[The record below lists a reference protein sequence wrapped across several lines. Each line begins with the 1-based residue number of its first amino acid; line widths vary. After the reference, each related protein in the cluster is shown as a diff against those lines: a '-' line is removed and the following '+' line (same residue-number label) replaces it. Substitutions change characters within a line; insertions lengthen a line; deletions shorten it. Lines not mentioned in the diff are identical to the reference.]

1 MINIYNKLKTL
12 KLNIMKKE
20 KWSSNN
26 IPDQKG
32 KVAIVTGATSGLGK
46 EAAKVLAS
54 KNASV
59 ILAVRNVEKGE
70 GVITEIKNEL
80 PTADIVVRA
89 LDLTSLES
97 IKTFTDGIIKDFD
110 RLDILIN
117 NAGIMMCPYSKTKDG
132 FEIQMGTNHFGHFA
146 LTGRLMPLLKS
157 TINSRIVATSSV
169 AHNMG
174 NIDFS
179 DINWEKRKYN
189 TQKAY
194 GDSKIANLYFMFEL
208 IKKLENEENAPR
220 VIAAH
225 PGWTRTELQRHSG
238 LASFLNNFFSQNV
251 KMGTLPTLRAATDPE
266 ADSGDYY
273 GPRGFMEMKGYPV
286 KVKSNKR
293 SQDKEAAKKLWEVS
307 ENLTSVKF

>member
-1 MINIYNKLKTL
+1 
-12 KLNIMKKE
+12 MKKI
-20 KWSSNN
+20 KWDSNN
-26 IPDQKG
+26 IPSQKG
-32 KVAIVTGATSGLGK
+32 KVVIITGATSGLGK
-46 EAAKVLAS
+46 EATKVLAD
-54 KNASV
+54 KNATV
-59 ILAVRNVEKGE
+59 IMAVRNVKKGE
-70 GVITEIKNEL
+70 SVISEIKNEF
-80 PTADIVVRA
+80 PSADISVRE

-97 IKTFTDGIIKDFD
+97 IETFAEGITNDFD

-146 LTGRLMPLLKS
+146 LTGYLMPLLKK
-157 TINSRIVATSSV
+157 TKDSRIVATSSA

-189 TQKAY
+189 TQRAY
-194 GDSKIANLYFMFEL
+194 GDSKIANLYFMYEL
-208 IKKLENEENAPR
+208 VKKIENEENAPK
-220 VIAAH
+220 VTAAH

-251 KMGTLPTLRAATDPE
+251 KMGTLPTLRAAIDLE
-266 ADSGDYY
+266 AKSGDYY

-286 KVKSNKR
+286 KVKSNKL
-293 SQDKEAAKKLWEVS
+293 SHDEEAARKLWEVS
-307 ENLTSVKF
+307 EKLTGVKY